1 MRNGYILSGSK
12 WHIQNISF
20 LRLQIFCLCSLFC
33 FEQNR
38 DTFLFV
44 FAGSKLCT
52 ILVILFRVL
61 LVTKVNNLPRYCAAQ
76 SAKPNLE
83 VLSRTR
89 TKARFFLLFTVLF
102 STIPSISSSARC
114 FAVVLD
120 PPDHLRWE
128 CLKIEGGILGKRKYR
143 KRGTGNDCDE
153 HVCWDLS
160 TQTCTG
166 QPYSIA
172 SSRASRFTTESMHH
186 MESARI
192 LRPLT
197 TGDQNTSLTL
207 CPSR

>member
-12 WHIQNISF
+12 WHTQNISF
-20 LRLQIFCLCSLFC
+20 WRLQIFCLCSLFC

-102 STIPSISSSARC
+102 STIPSISSSERESQDASQWCVSAICPTLPNQANFKVRPGTRHN
-114 FAVVLD
+114 LQS
-120 PPDHLRWE
+120 PNLG
-128 CLKIEGGILGKRKYR
+128 CL
-143 KRGTGNDCDE
+143 
-153 HVCWDLS
+153 
-160 TQTCTG
+160 
-166 QPYSIA
+166 
-172 SSRASRFTTESMHH
+172 
-186 MESARI
+186 
-192 LRPLT
+192 
-197 TGDQNTSLTL
+197 
-207 CPSR
+207 

>member
-12 WHIQNISF
+12 WHTQNISF
-20 LRLQIFCLCSLFC
+20 WRLQIFCLCSLFC
-33 FEQNR
+33 FEQNQ

-102 STIPSISSSARC
+102 STILSISSSVMSVASFLLLLLYLSQYSVFSVSSESFWVC
-114 FAVVLD
+114 YALCASIYAISTLF
-120 PPDHLRWE
+120 PPS
-128 CLKIEGGILGKRKYR
+128 IF
-143 KRGTGNDCDE
+143 
-153 HVCWDLS
+153 S
-160 TQTCTG
+160 TQTT
-166 QPYSIA
+166 
-172 SSRASRFTTESMHH
+172 SRAETYMKQEKWSYGTR
-186 MESARI
+186 
-192 LRPLT
+192 
-197 TGDQNTSLTL
+197 
-207 CPSR
+207 

>member
-12 WHIQNISF
+12 WHTQNISF
-20 LRLQIFCLCSLFC
+20 WRLQIFCLCSLFC

-89 TKARFFLLFTVLF
+89 TKARFCLLFTVLF
-102 STIPSISSSARC
+102 STIPSISSSEALLNSPIHPCIVRRGGTLLSSRCARDLLYK
-114 FAVVLD
+114 V
-120 PPDHLRWE
+120 HEWE
-128 CLKIEGGILGKRKYR
+128 GRGKTNIQIKRKVY
-143 KRGTGNDCDE
+143 
-153 HVCWDLS
+153 S
-160 TQTCTG
+160 TSGLLAKISGSSNSIVVTCRSEVILYWQ
-166 QPYSIA
+166 QP
-172 SSRASRFTTESMHH
+172 
-186 MESARI
+186 
-192 LRPLT
+192 
-197 TGDQNTSLTL
+197 SLTSF
-207 CPSR
+207 CCRKS

>member
-12 WHIQNISF
+12 WHTQNISF
-20 LRLQIFCLCSLFC
+20 WRLQIFCLCSLFC

-102 STIPSISSSARC
+102 STIPSISSSVCALPVSLSFC
-114 FAVVLD
+114 S
-120 PPDHLRWE
+120 
-128 CLKIEGGILGKRKYR
+128 CLLHCCLNLICLFRPINMK
-143 KRGTGNDCDE
+143 TD
-153 HVCWDLS
+153 
-160 TQTCTG
+160 
-166 QPYSIA
+166 
-172 SSRASRFTTESMHH
+172 
-186 MESARI
+186 RI
-192 LRPLT
+192 RLLT
-197 TGDQNTSLTL
+197 
-207 CPSR
+207 